1 MLMMSNDEYL
11 AGPRKWHYGSRS
23 EGPGHSCL
31 PGGTQPDQVREA
43 IAGKLVPVLIF
54 CYADSYRF
62 VLCIKN
68 LVKGLVRNE
77 VGSLHFSLVQGI
89 LVSEALRQ
97 PSTFLGDAH

>member
-1 MLMMSNDEYL
+1 MMSNDEYL

-62 VLCIKN
+62 VLCIKKRLSGKIMAN
-68 LVKGLVRNE
+68 MVKIRYLGALSLLENE
-77 VGSLHFSLVQGI
+77 AMLSILFS
-89 LVSEALRQ
+89 
-97 PSTFLGDAH
+97 FLK